1 MGVSPILGTPPF
13 WWDLRNFEQISFVR
27 FSYEGKA
34 KEAVSSLLRIPPQNW
49 GDVLNFERKIFQMC
63 PKLDRPLRRI

>member
-1 MGVSPILGTPPF
+1 MGGIPNFGDPPF

-34 KEAVSSLLRIPPQNW
+34 KEAFPH
-49 GDVLNFERKIFQMC
+49 F
-63 PKLDRPLRRI
+63 

>member
-1 MGVSPILGTPPF
+1 LIYIVQENFLGNSLGDLIFSTQVCEMGVSPILGTPPF

-34 KEAVSSLLRIPPQNW
+34 KAA
-49 GDVLNFERKIFQMC
+49 F
-63 PKLDRPLRRI
+63 RPF

>member
-34 KEAVSSLLRIPPQNW
+34 KEAFPH
-49 GDVLNFERKIFQMC
+49 F
-63 PKLDRPLRRI
+63 